1 MRNHPIRNVLVLTLT
16 IVFVCHAV
24 GAPRR
29 HRATHR
35 GSAPATTVPALFL
48 SDIHFD
54 PLRDPVK
61 APRLDAA
68 PVEQWGA
75 ILASPASPTQDADYA
90 AINKLC
96 PIKPLV
102 DPDNQ
107 LLQSAFAAIHTQARA
122 THPRFAVLSGDLI
135 GHQYDCRYKLLF
147 PKSTHAQFLS
157 FVEKTEQYVISNLHT
172 ALPGI
177 PIYIT
182 LGNDD
187 SGCHDN
193 SLNPH
198 PDDFLALTSRLI
210 AAALPTS
217 AQAAALRTFPHGYY
231 SATLPAPI
239 VHTRILVLD
248 DVYQMATYKT
258 CAAQANPS
266 APPDPAA
273 QDGQD
278 AQLAWLAAQL
288 KSVRA
293 LHQQAWVLAH
303 VPPGVNVYTVDNLKQ
318 DICAGTPPTTFL
330 ANDKLN
336 DLLAANADIVRLALF
351 GHSHTDELR
360 LLKPTG
366 APHLASEMWENGHS
380 ASGVPVKILPSISPV
395 FAELPSFTLAKVDP
409 RTATLKDYSVVMAS
423 NSTGVDTTWAQT
435 YTFSDTYHLPDF
447 SPDSLTQL
455 ITIFQSDPAAQKP
468 ASQAYLREYRHYFFD
483 DHSAPLLPYWPRYAC
498 ATDHISAASFTAC
511 ACAATK

>member
-1 MRNHPIRNVLVLTLT
+1 MSAKQQMKRRSFASHTLVALACLLVASTPL
-16 IVFVCHAV
+16 HARTH
-24 GAPRR
+24 RR
-29 HRATHR
+29 HRAARTTSTPPI
-35 GSAPATTVPALFL
+35 SAIFL

-193 SLNPH
+193 SLNPQIG
-198 PDDFLALTSRLI
+198 R
-210 AAALPTS
+210 
-217 AQAAALRTFPHGYY
+217 
-231 SATLPAPI
+231 
-239 VHTRILVLD
+239 
-248 DVYQMATYKT
+248 
-258 CAAQANPS
+258 
-266 APPDPAA
+266 
-273 QDGQD
+273 
-278 AQLAWLAAQL
+278 
-288 KSVRA
+288 
-293 LHQQAWVLAH
+293 AH
-303 VPPGVNVYTVDNLKQ
+303 V
-318 DICAGTPPTTFL
+318 
-330 ANDKLN
+330 
-336 DLLAANADIVRLALF
+336 
-351 GHSHTDELR
+351 
-360 LLKPTG
+360 
-366 APHLASEMWENGHS
+366 
-380 ASGVPVKILPSISPV
+380 
-395 FAELPSFTLAKVDP
+395 
-409 RTATLKDYSVVMAS
+409 
-423 NSTGVDTTWAQT
+423 
-435 YTFSDTYHLPDF
+435 
-447 SPDSLTQL
+447 
-455 ITIFQSDPAAQKP
+455 
-468 ASQAYLREYRHYFFD
+468 
-483 DHSAPLLPYWPRYAC
+483 
-498 ATDHISAASFTAC
+498 
-511 ACAATK
+511 